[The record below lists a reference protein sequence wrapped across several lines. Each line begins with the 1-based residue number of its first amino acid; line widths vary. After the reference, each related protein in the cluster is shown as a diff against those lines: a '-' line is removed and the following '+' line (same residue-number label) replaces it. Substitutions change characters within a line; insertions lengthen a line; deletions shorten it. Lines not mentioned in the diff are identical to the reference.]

1 MDEAFAGG
9 VTDGDEAFW
18 AAVERLVGES
28 EVVIDR
34 PRGSAHPRYPNIIYI
49 ADYGYLRGTSSM
61 DGGGIDV
68 WRGAQGGNRIS
79 GAIVTVDLVKRDSE
93 IKILLDCT
101 EEEISGIMS
110 FHNGSEYMKALLLRN
125 ECAKANLK

>member
-1 MDEAFAGG
+1 MDETFHEVVA
-9 VTDGDEAFW
+9 DSDEAFW
-18 AAVERLVGES
+18 AALERLVGES

-34 PRGSAHPRYPNIIYI
+34 PRGSAHPRYPNIIYRT
-49 ADYGYLRGTSSM
+49 DYGYLRDTSSM

-68 WRGAQGGNRIS
+68 WRGAGGGNRIS

-93 IKILLDCT
+93 IKILLDCS

-125 ECAKANLK
+125 EGSKANP

>member
-1 MDEAFAGG
+1 MGG
-9 VTDGDEAFW
+9 TLPGAVTDGGEAFW
-18 AAVERLVGES
+18 AALERLVGES

-34 PRGSAHPRYPNIIYI
+34 PRGSAHPRYPNMIYV
-49 ADYGYLRGTSSM
+49 ADYGFLRNTSSM

-79 GAIVTVDLVKRDSE
+79 GVIVTVDLVKRDSE

-101 EEEISGIMS
+101 EEEIQGILR
-110 FHNGSEYMKALLLRN
+110 FHNDSEHMKGLLLRN
-125 ECAKANLK
+125 DGRSP

>member
-1 MDEAFAGG
+1 MDEAFAGA

-18 AAVERLVGES
+18 AALERLVGES

-34 PRGSAHPRYPNIIYI
+34 PRGSVHPRYPNIIYG

-68 WRGAQGGNRIS
+68 WRGAQGGKRIS

-125 ECAKANLK
+125 EGFKTNLK

>member
-1 MDEAFAGG
+1 M
-9 VTDGDEAFW
+9 TDSDEAFW
-18 AAVERLVGES
+18 AALERLVRES

-34 PRGSAHPRYPNIIYI
+34 HRGSAHPRYPNIIYG
-49 ADYGYLRGTSSM
+49 ADYGYLRDTSSM

-68 WRGAQGGNRIS
+68 WRGAGGGKRIS

-110 FHNGSEYMKALLLRN
+110 FHNGSEYMKALLLRRR
-125 ECAKANLK
+125 